1 MIEMYYGKLGEGMSY
16 HDLAI
21 LRRPDVERLT
31 GLPRSSIYRQMAEG
45 VFPRPV
51 SLGARSVG
59 WKFAD
64 IRQWL
69 EARSLVGTNEGTT

>member
-1 MIEMYYGKLGEGMSY
+1 MIY
-16 HDLAI
+16 HDLTI

-51 SLGARSVG
+51 SLGGRSVG
-59 WKFAD
+59 WKFTD
-64 IRQWL
+64 IREWL
-69 EARSLVGTNEGTT
+69 AARSLVGTNEGTI

>member
-1 MIEMYYGKLGEGMSY
+1 MIY

-59 WKFAD
+59 WKFSD
-64 IRQWL
+64 IRAWL
-69 EARSLVGTNEGTT
+69 AARSLVGTNEGTI